1 MKKGQIISLALG
13 SAAVVAGAVFYTA
26 AKIAGVKTPSKHDA
40 HDELVNTPYKPEEE
54 PVEEQIEPAEPE
66 KQEEQEEQEQAAEA
80 PAEEIAEDTDE
91 YADEYAAEYAE
102 NSPSDEETSGAE
114 EKEPENL
121 EEYIEKNPE
130 ERANLNSVG
139 ESFSDEGVRTD
150 ISFVENTMFFD
161 FVMTDVYDAETEEIL
176 KPDLEQFLNDQT
188 DAYKGIVQQIEED
201 TGFKGIK
208 MIVIFMDANEE
219 EIVSGHY
226 DSTGRVM

>member
-54 PVEEQIEPAEPE
+54 PDY
-66 KQEEQEEQEQAAEA
+66 EQEEFAEEQVGEQVEEEA

-102 NSPSDEETSGAE
+102 NSPSDEEPSGAE

-130 ERANLNSVG
+130 ERANLNTVG

-161 FVMTDVYDAETEEIL
+161 FVMTDVDDAETEEIL

>member
-54 PVEEQIEPAEPE
+54 TAC
-66 KQEEQEEQEQAAEA
+66 EQEEFAEEQVEEEA

-91 YADEYAAEYAE
+91 ADEFADEYAAEYAE
-102 NSPSDEETSGAE
+102 NSPSDEEPSGAE

-130 ERANLNSVG
+130 ERANLNTVG
-139 ESFSDEGVRTD
+139 DSFSDEGVRTD

-161 FVMTDVYDAETEEIL
+161 FVMTDVDDAETEEIL

>member
-54 PVEEQIEPAEPE
+54 PVEEQLDEAVTEEEPV
-66 KQEEQEEQEQAAEA
+66 EEQADEAA
-80 PAEEIAEDTDE
+80 PAEEITEKADE
-91 YADEYAAEYAE
+91 YADEYAPEYAE
-102 NSPSDEETSGAE
+102 KSPSDEEPSEAE

-121 EEYIEKNPE
+121 EEYLEKNPE
-130 ERANLNSVG
+130 EKANLNTVG

-150 ISFVENTMFFD
+150 VSFVENTMFFD
-161 FVMTDVYDAETEEIL
+161 FVMTDVDDEETEKIL

-188 DAYKGIVQQIEED
+188 DVYKGIVQQIEED
-201 TGFKGIK
+201 TGISGIK

-226 DSTGRVM
+226 DTTGRVM

>member
-54 PVEEQIEPAEPE
+54 PDY
-66 KQEEQEEQEQAAEA
+66 EQEEFAEEQVDEQVEEEA
-80 PAEEIAEDTDE
+80 PAEEITEDTDE
-91 YADEYAAEYAE
+91 YADKYAAEYAE
-102 NSPSDEETSGAE
+102 NSPSDEETSEAE

>member
-54 PVEEQIEPAEPE
+54 PVEEQLDEAVTEEEPV
-66 KQEEQEEQEQAAEA
+66 EEQADEAA
-80 PAEEIAEDTDE
+80 PAEEITEKADE
-91 YADEYAAEYAE
+91 YADEYAPEYAE
-102 NSPSDEETSGAE
+102 KSPSDEEPSEAE

-121 EEYIEKNPE
+121 EEYLEKNPE
-130 ERANLNSVG
+130 EKANLNTVG

-150 ISFVENTMFFD
+150 VSFVENTMFFD
-161 FVMTDVYDAETEEIL
+161 FVMTDVDDEETEKIL

-188 DAYKGIVQQIEED
+188 DVYKGIVQQIEED
-201 TGFKGIK
+201 TGISGVK

-226 DSTGRVM
+226 DTTGRVM